1 MFYLRPSQGDFPP
14 EETFFPF
21 RRPPPILE
29 EVAPTEEDLLNDP
42 SMVWTLDESLTQRE
56 RWLSLRDPPDFVA
69 TSIATEGLWLFFKRD
84 NKGIPLEPPPFR
96 QSFSNDSICYK
107 RGKNSNPQTFCGG
120 LVRKEHS
127 DQVQA
132 SPPPVLESSFLR
144 QKEKWEISA
153 DPGSFKVEHLCSDPF
168 ICYGDLRPNLK
179 IRNPGHVGGES
190 GCDRC
195 LLVSPHPPRFSEV
208 FLFPHGWRNLHVSS
222 SPVWLDN
229 GSMGLYSSHATHQGL
244 SPSSRSVCNLLF
256 RRFSGSGRDE
266 SSLCSSLSLDGEAV
280 DLVRFRHQLPKI
292 FPSSFPVN
300 RISRNSIELENPHL
314 SSPLRQ
320 GFQNPCPLSGVVK
333 SHGDDPERV
342 RGPGGVTQ
350 LCPSYSVS
358 GQDVASA
365 THSVDERAF
374 LPSLQG
380 HSFPTDVVLS
390 EALRPFLDAKFL
402 ATPISFRPPVPFL
415 DLATDA
421 SDYGWSGVI
430 GPITVHDSWTQWEQ
444 SNSINWREIRAILN
458 SVSYL
463 QDCLAHRTI
472 RIHTDSMV
480 ALFCLKRMGS
490 LHSAEISAT
499 IRHLLLLC
507 QERNIIFVPVHI
519 SGCLNVLADQ
529 ASRSGPIQTEWCLDP
544 DTFDW
549 IFQECPCSPQV
560 DLFATR
566 ANFRFARYVS
576 PCPDPGAFAQ
586 DALKEEFD
594 WNQFQCIYAFPPPS
608 MMPHIIDKICSFKGT
623 MVLIAPALSEPW
635 LPRLQ
640 SRAHRVCILPESSF
654 LFQIVDQEVIYK
666 DHYFW
671 KLSLWQLFPTQLRVW
686 SGNL

>member
-1 MFYLRPSQGDFPP
+1 VLF
-14 EETFFPF
+14 
-21 RRPPPILE
+21 
-29 EVAPTEEDLLNDP
+29 
-42 SMVWTLDESLTQRE
+42 TQ
-56 RWLSLRDPPDFVA
+56 
-69 TSIATEGLWLFFKRD
+69 
-84 NKGIPLEPPPFR
+84 
-96 QSFSNDSICYK
+96 
-107 RGKNSNPQTFCGG
+107 
-120 LVRKEHS
+120 
-127 DQVQA
+127 
-132 SPPPVLESSFLR
+132 
-144 QKEKWEISA
+144 
-153 DPGSFKVEHLCSDPF
+153 
-168 ICYGDLRPNLK
+168 
-179 IRNPGHVGGES
+179 
-190 GCDRC
+190 
-195 LLVSPHPPRFSEV
+195 
-208 FLFPHGWRNLHVSS
+208 
-222 SPVWLDN
+222 
-229 GSMGLYSSHATHQGL
+229 
-244 SPSSRSVCNLLF
+244 
-256 RRFSGSGRDE
+256 
-266 SSLCSSLSLDGEAV
+266 LDGEAV
-280 DLVRFRHQLPKI
+280 DLVRFRHHYPKSSLV
-292 FPSSFPVN
+292 PSQ
-300 RISRNSIELENPHL
+300 SIEILGILLNLRTLTLALPSDKVSRILALCQESSRVMETTRRELEALVGLLNFAHPILSLGRMWLQPLILWMNEH
-314 SSPLRQ
+314 SSP
-320 GFQNPCPLSGVVK
+320 
-333 SHGDDPERV
+333 
-342 RGPGGVTQ
+342 
-350 LCPSYSVS
+350 
-358 GQDVASA
+358 
-365 THSVDERAF
+365 AF
-374 LPSLQG
+374 RDTP
-380 HSFPTDVVLS
+380 FPTDVGLS

-490 LHSAEISAT
+490 LHSAGISAT
-499 IRHLLLLC
+499 IKHLLLLC

-586 DALKEEFD
+586 DALKKDFD
-594 WNQFQCIYAFPPPS
+594 WNQFQCIYAFPPPA
-608 MMPHIIDKICSFKGT
+608 MMPLIMDKICSFQGT

-666 DHYFW
+666 DHYYW

>member
-1 MFYLRPSQGDFPP
+1 VFYLRPSQGDFPP

-42 SMVWTLDESLTQRE
+42 SMVWSLDESLTQRE
-56 RWLSLRDPPDFVA
+56 RWLSLRNPPDFVA
-69 TSIATEGLWLFFKRD
+69 TMIATEGLKLFFKRD
-84 NKGIPLEPPPFR
+84 NKGIPLKPPLSDSRFPMTQFVTSDAKIPILRPFVEDWLGR
-96 QSFSNDSICYK
+96 NILTKSRLPPRLFLSRLFYVKKKNGKFRPILDLSRLNIFVQTPSFAMETLDRILKFVTRVMWAASLDVTDAFLSVPIHPDFQKYFCFLMDGEIFMFLRLPFGLTTAPWAFTRVMRPIKGCLRLRGVFVTSYLDDFLVLAVTRALCALHSAWTEKLLIWLGFDINYPKSSLVPSQSIEYLGILLNLRTLTLALPSDKVSRILALCQESS
-107 RGKNSNPQTFCGG
+107 RVMETTRRELEALVG
-120 LVRKEHS
+120 LLNFAHPILSLGRMWLQPLILWMNEHS
-127 DQVQA
+127 
-132 SPPPVLESSFLR
+132 SP
-144 QKEKWEISA
+144 A
-153 DPGSFKVEHLCSDPF
+153 
-168 ICYGDLRPNLK
+168 
-179 IRNPGHVGGES
+179 
-190 GCDRC
+190 
-195 LLVSPHPPRFSEV
+195 
-208 FLFPHGWRNLHVSS
+208 
-222 SPVWLDN
+222 
-229 GSMGLYSSHATHQGL
+229 
-244 SPSSRSVCNLLF
+244 F
-256 RRFSGSGRDE
+256 RDT
-266 SSLCSSLSLDGEAV
+266 
-280 DLVRFRHQLPKI
+280 P
-292 FPSSFPVN
+292 
-300 RISRNSIELENPHL
+300 
-314 SSPLRQ
+314 
-320 GFQNPCPLSGVVK
+320 
-333 SHGDDPERV
+333 
-342 RGPGGVTQ
+342 
-350 LCPSYSVS
+350 
-358 GQDVASA
+358 
-365 THSVDERAF
+365 
-374 LPSLQG
+374 
-380 HSFPTDVVLS
+380 FPTDVGLS

-490 LHSAEISAT
+490 LHSAGISAT
-499 IRHLLLLC
+499 IKHLLLLC

-586 DALKEEFD
+586 DALKKDFD
-594 WNQFQCIYAFPPPS
+594 WNQFQCIYAFPPPA
-608 MMPHIIDKICSFKGT
+608 MMPLIMDKICSFQGT

-666 DHYFW
+666 DHYYW